1 MGSCD
6 CAPDPVHAAAGDQ
19 RQFTSRRTQPG
30 RSGLG
35 FHGARL
41 AAALTAS
48 ERGECRR
55 GEFLPA
61 QGGWSLLI
69 DFARHGLAGA
79 EASRRLLAEGVAAT
93 SMENWGLEDTARYLR
108 LVIANEPLERLQ
120 GVGARFA
127 RAFGEAGGSQ
137 T

>member
-1 MGSCD
+1 MLPRAINAS
-6 CAPDPVHAAAGDQ
+6 
-19 RQFTSRRTQPG
+19 SRRAGTSQDAVASASMAPG
-30 RSGLG
+30 S
-35 FHGARL
+35 
-41 AAALTAS
+41 AALTAS

-127 RAFGEAGGSQ
+127 RVFGEAGGSQ
-137 T
+137 TWIAGAF